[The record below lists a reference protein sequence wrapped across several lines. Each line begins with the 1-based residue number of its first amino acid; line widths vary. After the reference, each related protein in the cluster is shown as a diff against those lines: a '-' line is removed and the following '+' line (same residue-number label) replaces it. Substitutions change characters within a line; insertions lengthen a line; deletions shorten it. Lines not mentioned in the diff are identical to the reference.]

1 MHTWPRYI
9 VFAFIG
15 SVNIPEELNTPRCKL
30 TFAVQVSS
38 VAVCTTVI
46 GGITMVN
53 TSDTS
58 RPLGG
63 AISAAEPWPSFLYCS
78 TVQNLQVGEYR

>member
-1 MHTWPRYI
+1 MHTWPWYI

-63 AISAAEPWPSFLYCS
+63 AITHQRRRALAQLLVLLHRAEPAGW
-78 TVQNLQVGEYR
+78 